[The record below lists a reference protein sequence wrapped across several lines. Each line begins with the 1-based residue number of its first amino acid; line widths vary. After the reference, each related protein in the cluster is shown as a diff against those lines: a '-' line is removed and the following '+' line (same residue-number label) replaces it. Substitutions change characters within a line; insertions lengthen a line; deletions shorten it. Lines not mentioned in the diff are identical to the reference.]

1 MDVSFLLKIS
11 DPTTVYIY
19 SCWVSAQFSCTT
31 NSTVLTLQMSKYVSC
46 LSFGSLGKTNWPTKG
61 ATCSR
66 NLVKFSL
73 TRLVTHN
80 FLIVCCGAILWVRVT
95 QRRMTELQQRQWAR
109 YIWAKPFYKWRSK
122 GLGRHSSVPT
132 FSFAV
137 GQYIT
142 ISMTDSQIVRKKV
155 VNVDPIGSQIIWHF
169 KASRLLITPYLGT
182 RSIGRQLVETSDSH
196 YLINDVMSTVIT
208 HIRHYIWVR
217 YNSVQHMTLDVKKV
231 EGVIAAI
238 RATAHCLFLS
248 GLPDCYNTKYDKYSK
263 CDSHLYEVQQ
273 VL

>member
-182 RSIGRQLVETSDSH
+182 RSIGRKHVETSDSH
-196 YLINDVMSTVIT
+196 CSAMWWAQLSHTFVTTYGCAIIQYNIWRWMWKKWKVLLLLFVRR
-208 HIRHYIWVR
+208 HIVY
-217 YNSVQHMTLDVKKV
+217 
-231 EGVIAAI
+231 
-238 RATAHCLFLS
+238 F
-248 GLPDCYNTKYDKYSK
+248 
-263 CDSHLYEVQQ
+263 
-273 VL
+273 